1 MKIFDILPVGEE
13 NAISAKAL
21 SAKLGLSVRE
31 CRATEVLENY
41 HTIPAV
47 DWKRLFIDRILET
60 SRNIAHNEQE
70 KRYHNLIILRY
81 IAAERLSTQKICKM
95 LHINRD
101 RPNYDAITAHAI
113 DRLLV
118 LAFGTD
124 GINWNDTST

>member
-1 MKIFDILPVGEE
+1 MTDYEKRKEWFAE
-13 NAISAKAL
+13 A
-21 SAKLGLSVRE
+21 
-31 CRATEVLENY
+31 LENY
-41 HTIPAV
+41 HTIPAT
-47 DWKRLFIDRILET
+47 DWKRLFIDRVLEI
-60 SRNIAHNEQE
+60 SRNTAHNEQE

>member
-1 MKIFDILPVGEE
+1 MTHIQCLYWVNLTQPKFEKSGYTKVGQE
-13 NAISAKAL
+13 
-21 SAKLGLSVRE
+21 
-31 CRATEVLENY
+31 Y
-41 HTIPAV
+41 TIPAV